1 MKLNSKEIDLDVRL
15 TPDEAWRRITT
26 ESEQQAAFVNPSK
39 SFIYR
44 ISGNEII
51 IEKVRRYYRNS
62 FSSCLKMK
70 IHPTDY
76 GCRLHGS
83 FSANTSPAIVI
94 VLSLIFLG
102 VIVWFWTTNIFDKLV
117 AGQSPLNN
125 VLAYLVPV
133 TAIFGVLTMYPFG
146 RFLARGEERRITE
159 WLDNLFSDSI
169 VKH

>member
-1 MKLNSKEIDLDVRL
+1 MKPNSKEIDLDVRL
-15 TPDEAWRRITT
+15 SPDEAWRRITA
-26 ESEQQAAFVNPSK
+26 ESERQAASVNPSK

-44 ISGNEII
+44 ISGNESI
-51 IEKVRRYYRNS
+51 IEKVRRYYSNS

-102 VIVWFWTTNIFDKLV
+102 VIVWF
-117 AGQSPLNN
+117 
-125 VLAYLVPV
+125 
-133 TAIFGVLTMYPFG
+133 
-146 RFLARGEERRITE
+146 
-159 WLDNLFSDSI
+159 
-169 VKH
+169 